1 MTVFSEGDY
10 DFKLLGMFKSFDV
23 DNGGSIDRQEFL
35 TFLYAAIFGL
45 CKLLDL
51 QQPNRDVVLEYS
63 YGVFRE
69 IDEDGSGEIEF
80 EEFSGWI
87 KNNTDL
93 QDFLLKYT
101 GVQTFE
107 SAQRRFNGQIEVYKS
122 IFDSISLDFM
132 GENYCQ
138 MAELI
143 KILNETLFFIDQDI
157 LNRLYLIMDYN
168 NKGAISETEYLTIM
182 KPWSS
187 FSATDI
193 NNDNEL
199 DVVELKTLI
208 WLTDGEEPDGKRVAK
223 DLKLIDDDGSG
234 TIDRIEWI
242 QYLASPTGQGS
253 SYFDFNLKNLFDKYD
268 VDKDGSVNYDEFLN
282 IIM

>member
-1 MTVFSEGDY
+1 
-10 DFKLLGMFKSFDV
+10 
-23 DNGGSIDRQEFL
+23 
-35 TFLYAAIFGL
+35 
-45 CKLLDL
+45 
-51 QQPNRDVVLEYS
+51 
-63 YGVFRE
+63 
-69 IDEDGSGEIEF
+69 
-80 EEFSGWI
+80 
-87 KNNTDL
+87 
-93 QDFLLKYT
+93 
-101 GVQTFE
+101 
-107 SAQRRFNGQIEVYKS
+107 
-122 IFDSISLDFM
+122 
-132 GENYCQ
+132 
-138 MAELI
+138 
-143 KILNETLFFIDQDI
+143 
-157 LNRLYLIMDYN
+157 MDYN
-168 NKGAISETEYLTIM
+168 NKGAISETEYMTIM

-242 QYLASPTGQGS
+242 QYLASPTGQGA

>member
-1 MTVFSEGDY
+1 M
-10 DFKLLGMFKSFDV
+10 
-23 DNGGSIDRQEFL
+23 
-35 TFLYAAIFGL
+35 
-45 CKLLDL
+45 
-51 QQPNRDVVLEYS
+51 LEYS

-80 EEFSGWI
+80 EEYSGWI
-87 KNNTDL
+87 KNNTEL

-107 SAQRRFNGQIEVYKS
+107 SAQRRFNGQIEVYKN

-138 MAELI
+138 MADLI

-168 NKGAISETEYLTIM
+168 NKGAISETEYMTIM

-242 QYLASPTGQGS
+242 
-253 SYFDFNLKNLFDKYD
+253 
-268 VDKDGSVNYDEFLN
+268 
-282 IIM
+282 